1 MLHLRGRHFFLI
13 VDLSRKVRT
22 TGAGNGGQ
30 ITISR
35 RETRAL
41 TPIAGRLRAAFAGR
55 QAGRQAAMVRLRH
68 FAH

>member
-1 MLHLRGRHFFLI
+1 MLHLRWRHFFLI
-13 VDLSRKVRT
+13 VDLSRKVHT

-41 TPIAGRLRAAFAGR
+41 TPIAGMLGTAFAGR
-55 QAGRQAAMVRLRH
+55 PL
-68 FAH
+68 

>member
-1 MLHLRGRHFFLI
+1 MLHLRWRHFFLI

-41 TPIAGRLRAAFAGR
+41 TPIAGMLCDALAASHGLSEACR
-55 QAGRQAAMVRLRH
+55 
-68 FAH
+68 